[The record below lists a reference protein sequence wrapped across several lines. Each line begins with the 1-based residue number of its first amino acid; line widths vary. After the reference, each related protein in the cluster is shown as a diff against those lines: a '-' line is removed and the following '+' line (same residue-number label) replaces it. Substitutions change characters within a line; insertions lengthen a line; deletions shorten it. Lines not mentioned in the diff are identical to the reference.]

1 MRSKKNLPF
10 LFHNDYAQKTP
21 TVSIKAARKACGIP
35 MFKRVLVATDF
46 SRHASRVLDCIGG
59 IPGMEEIVL
68 VHVPEGT
75 MPPEETGQK
84 LQGLAA
90 GLSSLKVPV
99 RPVILT
105 GKAGDT
111 AGVIARAAVQER
123 ASLVVTGAKGRN
135 FLRTLVLGSV
145 SRGVIE
151 AAPTDVLVLHFRGE
165 DAPGPGTMD
174 LFCRHIFHRV
184 LCPVDFSRPTEDMM
198 AFVAGLPFIREV
210 VLLHVLPGPTQSAG
224 PDAPEYRSAMAR
236 LEELRG
242 RAGVP
247 AERVRVLVRYGD
259 PAAVTAACAQETDA
273 SLVLVS
279 RYGKCDYA
287 TSIPLG
293 KTAAGIA
300 ERSERPV
307 YIRYPRLHLDVVT
320 RELSPR
326 EFVHAEQVWIGY
338 RGQKAD
344 PATDRVFAVFV
355 EGKPAAAAR
364 CRRHP
369 DGLEVDGVFVPEEY
383 RNRGYARRAVQAL
396 VAACGKEALYMHS
409 TPALTG
415 FYGSFK
421 FLPIP
426 ESGLP
431 EHIRERFDFAGGNL
445 AGAGA
450 VPMMRPPG

>member
-1 MRSKKNLPF
+1 
-10 LFHNDYAQKTP
+10 
-21 TVSIKAARKACGIP
+21 

-46 SRHASRVLDCIGG
+46 SRHAGRVLDCIGE

-90 GLSSLKVPV
+90 GLASLMIPV
-99 RPVILT
+99 RPVILA

-111 AGVIARAAVQER
+111 AGVIIRAAVQER

-174 LFCRHIFHRV
+174 PFCRHIFHRI

-210 VLLHVLPGPTQSAG
+210 VLLHVLPGPTQGAG
-224 PDAPEYRSAMAR
+224 PEYHSTMAR
-236 LEELRG
+236 LEELRS

-247 AERVRVLVRYGD
+247 AERVRVLARYGD
-259 PAAVTAACAQETDA
+259 PAAVTAACARETDA

-279 RYGKCDYA
+279 RYGERDYA

-293 KTAAGIA
+293 KTAAVIA
-300 ERSERPV
+300 WRSERSV

-320 RELSPR
+320 RELSSH
-326 EFVHAEQVWIGY
+326 EFTHAEQVWIGY
-338 RGQKAD
+338 HGQKAD

-396 VAACGKEALYMHS
+396 VTACGKAVLYMHS

-415 FYGSFK
+415 FYGSFG

-431 EHIRERFDFAGGNL
+431 ESIRARFDFAEGNL